1 MLKRALKAALLD
13 GSAYEGVHDEPQPLI
28 GAMAVV
34 GVAAIAFGLGV
45 RNQPLGGETVQPGLV
60 ASLAVSTTLVG
71 WGLWSAMAWFVGS
84 RLFAGTATYRALL
97 RAIGLAYA
105 PGILMVL
112 VTVPVAGE
120 GVQLL
125 ARLWLLAA
133 VTAAVKYA
141 QGHGWLKAFGAA
153 FAGWWL
159 SQVLLFWLLL
169 PIGESSDD
177 GAPAAAEQSLHIVG
191 HHLLHLLDALPL

>member
-1 MLKRALKAALLD
+1 MLKRALKAAVLD

-34 GVAAIAFGLGV
+34 GVTAIAFGLGV
-45 RNQPLGGETVQPGLV
+45 RNEPLGGEAVQPGLV

-71 WGLWSAMAWFVGS
+71 WGLWSATAWFVGS
-84 RLFAGTATYRALL
+84 RLFGGDAAYRALL
-97 RAIGLAYA
+97 RAIGTAYG
-105 PGILMVL
+105 PGILLVL
-112 VTVPVAGE
+112 ITVPVFGE
-120 GVQLL
+120 WVQLL
-125 ARLWLLAA
+125 ARLWMLAT
-133 VTAAVKYA
+133 VTAAVRHA

-169 PIGESSDD
+169 PIGATDD
-177 GAPAAAEQSLHIVG
+177 GVPAAAEQSLHIAG